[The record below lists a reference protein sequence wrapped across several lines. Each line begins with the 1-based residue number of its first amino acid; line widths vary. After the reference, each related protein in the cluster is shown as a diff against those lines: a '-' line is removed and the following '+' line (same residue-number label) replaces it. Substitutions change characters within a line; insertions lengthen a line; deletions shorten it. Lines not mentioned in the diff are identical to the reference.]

1 MEASISLFAACLHY
15 AVLSNAVFCC
25 RPRMNS
31 GSKACLSNPTPNPQR
46 GGVSKLVTGRLII
59 SGIPPPPSPQW
70 GGGGTGIP
78 SVRGGGGDQ

>member
-31 GSKACLSNPTPNPQR
+31 SSKACLSNPTPQPTA
-46 GGVSKLVTGRLII
+46 GGGGYRLSKLVTGEFII
-59 SGIPPPPSPQW
+59 SEWVISNCRAW
-70 GGGGTGIP
+70 
-78 SVRGGGGDQ
+78 DYACMCLCL